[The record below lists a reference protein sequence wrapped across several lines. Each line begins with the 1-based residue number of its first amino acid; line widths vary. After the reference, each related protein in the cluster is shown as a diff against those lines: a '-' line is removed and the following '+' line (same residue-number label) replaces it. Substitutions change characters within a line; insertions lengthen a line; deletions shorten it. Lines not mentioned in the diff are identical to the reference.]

1 MGPEVIL
8 RGHMRTAAG
17 YFIFVVVF
25 VLAGIGLLMASAF
38 ERDMADAQQHL
49 STMRFDEASASLAKA
64 TTDARYATWIPS
76 VGVSAQKD
84 IRLRQASLDYWQR
97 RYDAII
103 PRQSDPVGAVE
114 ADNVN
119 LQMVVADAAY
129 RVGQGTTKDKA
140 STIQALDEAISN
152 YLSVLKND
160 RWDED
165 AAYNYEYLVRLRDDI
180 AKGRKKQV
188 DEGVQSQLG
197 TAGAP
202 AKSASTKEFQIYVPL
217 QGNERTE
224 AAQAGKGTPVKRK
237 G

>member
-1 MGPEVIL
+1 MKTI
-8 RGHMRTAAG
+8 AG
-17 YFIFVVVF
+17 YVVVVVAFVV
-25 VLAGIGLLMASAF
+25 AGLGLLMTSAF

-49 STMRFDEASASLAKA
+49 STLRFDEASESLAKA
-64 TTDARYATWIPS
+64 THDARYAAWIPS
-76 VGVSAQKD
+76 VGASAQKD
-84 IRLRQASLDYWQR
+84 VRLRQASLDYWQQ
-97 RYDAII
+97 RYDAVI

-129 RVGQGTTKDKA
+129 RAGQSAATDKV
-140 STIQALDEAISN
+140 STIQSLDEAISN

-160 RWDED
+160 TWNED

-180 AKGRKKQV
+180 AKGRKKAAERTV
-188 DEGVQSQLG
+188 ESQLG
-197 TAGAP
+197 TAGMP
-202 AKSASTKEFQIYVPL
+202 AKTESTKAFQIYVPL